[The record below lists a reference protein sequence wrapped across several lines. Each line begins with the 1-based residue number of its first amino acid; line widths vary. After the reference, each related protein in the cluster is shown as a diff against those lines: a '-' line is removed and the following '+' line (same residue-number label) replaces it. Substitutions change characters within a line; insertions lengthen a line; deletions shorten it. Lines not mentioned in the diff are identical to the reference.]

1 MDQRIL
7 RTIDANLNRARE
19 ALRVL
24 EEHARMVLDDR
35 KLTERIKQLR
45 HAIATAGCAF
55 DTHSLLSSRDIQNDV
70 GTTIATL
77 TEATRRNEADVAAA
91 AAKRA
96 AEAMRCVEEYG
107 KIVDA
112 SAAAGVERLRY
123 ETYAI
128 EQDLLLAGPRRRRL
142 RDAHLHVLI
151 TEEYCNGPWLSVCEQ
166 AIAGGADV
174 LQLREKKLNDHEL
187 LARAEQLRSLTLRH
201 DMLMFVND
209 RPDIARLV
217 GADGLH
223 VGQEDMGVAQA
234 KAIGGHCLLVGKS
247 THSILQVRAAMAEAP
262 DYIAVGPMF
271 TTKTK
276 PNTSVQGPG
285 LLSAAH
291 AECNTPIV
299 AIGGITKTN
308 IAELSAAPTL
318 CVAICQHIISSN
330 DVAETTKA
338 MKQLLISKHA

>member
-1 MDQRIL
+1 
-7 RTIDANLNRARE
+7 
-19 ALRVL
+19 
-24 EEHARMVLDDR
+24 MVLDDR

-45 HAIATAGCAF
+45 HAIATVGVSF
-55 DTHSLLSSRDIQNDV
+55 GTNSLLSSRDIQRDV
-70 GTTIATL
+70 GATISTL
-77 TEATRRNEADVAAA
+77 TEATRRNDADVAAA

-112 SAAAGVERLRY
+112 SSAARVERLRY

-142 RDAHLHVLI
+142 RDARLHVLI
-151 TEEYCNGPWLSVCEQ
+151 TEEFCNGPWLLVCEQ

-174 LQLREKKLNDHEL
+174 LQLREKRLSDREL
-187 LARAEQLRSLTLRH
+187 LARAGELRSLTLRH
-201 DMLMFVND
+201 DVMMVVND

-217 GADGLH
+217 GADGVH

-234 KAIGGHCLLVGKS
+234 RSIGGHCLLVGKS
-247 THSILQVRAAMAEAP
+247 THSIAQVRAAVAEAP

-276 PNTSVQGPG
+276 PNTSVQGPD
-285 LLSAAH
+285 LLVAAH
-291 AECNTPIV
+291 EDCITSIV
-299 AIGGITKTN
+299 AIGGITNKN
-308 IAELSAAPTL
+308 IAELDATSTL

-330 DVAETTKA
+330 DVTA
-338 MKQLLISKHA
+338 MTSLIRQQLVSQ